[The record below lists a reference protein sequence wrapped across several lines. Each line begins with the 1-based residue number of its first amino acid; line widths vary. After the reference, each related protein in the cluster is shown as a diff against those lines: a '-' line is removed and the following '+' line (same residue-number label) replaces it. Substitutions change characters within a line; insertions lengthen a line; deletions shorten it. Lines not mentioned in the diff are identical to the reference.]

1 MCIGVPMQVLA
12 MEGEAVAWCDDR
24 GQRVLIDML
33 IVGPQPAGT
42 WVLGFQGAAR
52 QVMSPSDAAQTL
64 VALEALSAALAG
76 NTDIDRFFPDLAGR
90 EPELPEHLRRRSE

>member
-1 MCIGVPMQVLA
+1 
-12 MEGEAVAWCDDR
+12 
-24 GQRVLIDML
+24 
-33 IVGPQPAGT
+33 
-42 WVLGFQGAAR
+42 
-52 QVMSPSDAAQTL
+52 MSPSDAAQTL